1 MGKGIVRSLLGTTL
15 LLLVV
20 ALGWQGWQAL
30 DRTVTVVRVE
40 GELTA
45 AERARATELVSLFL
59 PAGVLSLDTL
69 ALRDLLEG
77 ESWVDSVSLWRSWP
91 DAVRVEIRAEAAVA
105 RWRTD
110 ELLSARGRII
120 EPLEL
125 VSLDTLPR
133 LAGPDGSAE
142 RVMQMFQRIGDVLRP
157 HGLRIETLDMNA
169 EGGIEVRLREG
180 PLLVFGHRDLG
191 ARLQRLDLVLR
202 QQFPQ
207 GLEEVERIDARYDN
221 GIAVAWHSADAG
233 RALAARQLA
242 KGS

>member
-1 MGKGIVRSLLGTTL
+1 MAQGVIRSLLGSTL

-20 ALGWQGWQAL
+20 VLSWQGWKTL
-30 DRTVTVVRVE
+30 DRPVSLVRVD

-59 PAGVLSLDTL
+59 PAGVLSLDTR
-69 ALRDLLEG
+69 ALRDLLEQ
-77 ESWVDSVSLWRSWP
+77 ESWVDSVSLWRTWP
-91 DAVRVEIRAEAAVA
+91 DAVRLEIRAEAAVA

-110 ELLSARGRII
+110 ALLSARGLVI

-125 VSLDTLPR
+125 IELDTLPR

-142 RVMQMFQRIGDVLRP
+142 RVMQTFQRITDVLRP
-157 HGLRIETLDMNA
+157 YGLRIETLDMDA

-180 PLLVFGHRDLG
+180 PLLVLGHHELG
-191 ARLQRLDLVLR
+191 NRLSRLDMVLS
-202 QQFPQ
+202 QQFPD
-207 GLEEVERIDARYDN
+207 GLAEVERIDARYDN

>member
-1 MGKGIVRSLLGTTL
+1 MAQGIIRSLVGTA
-15 LLLVV
+15 LLVLV
-20 ALGWQGWQAL
+20 VGLGWQGWQNL
-30 DRTVTVVRVE
+30 DRSISVVRID

-45 AERARATELVSLFL
+45 AERARATELISLFL

-69 ALRDLLEG
+69 ALRDLLER

-91 DAVRVEIRAEAAVA
+91 DALRVEIRAEAAVA

-110 ELLSARGRII
+110 ALLSARGRII

-125 VSLDTLPR
+125 LGLDALPR

-142 RVMQMFQRIGDVLRP
+142 LVMQTFQRIADVLRP
-157 HGLRIETLDMNA
+157 HGLRIETLDMDA
-169 EGGIEVRLREG
+169 EGGIEVRLRQG
-180 PLLVFGHRDLG
+180 PLLVFGHRELG
-191 ARLQRLDLVLR
+191 DRLQRLDLLLHR
-202 QQFPQ
+202 QFPE

-233 RALAARQLA
+233 PALAARQLA